1 MEQLEGTVTMPLIVY
16 QQLRN
21 DTSQIFD
28 SHGTDHDSED
38 KKKGIWIY
46 LNQEKLFELAWEE
59 MNRRGIDISQYDR
72 EKATYEHGFVKFGF
86 REEEVDKNGT
96 DGLSDH

>member
-28 SHGTDHDSED
+28 SHGTNRNSKDEKS
-38 KKKGIWIY
+38 GIWIC

>member
-21 DTSQIFD
+21 DTSHIFD
-28 SHGTDHDSED
+28 SHGTEHDSED
-38 KKKGIWIY
+38 KKKGIWLC

-59 MNRRGIDISQYDR
+59 MIRRGIDVSKYDK

-86 REEEVDKNGT
+86 KESQVDVNV
-96 DGLSDH
+96 

>member
-28 SHGTDHDSED
+28 SHGTDHDSE
-38 KKKGIWIY
+38 
-46 LNQEKLFELAWEE
+46 
-59 MNRRGIDISQYDR
+59 
-72 EKATYEHGFVKFGF
+72 ATK
-86 REEEVDKNGT
+86 
-96 DGLSDH
+96 